1 MYLVAPRHVPLF
13 LSTILFV
20 FASYFPLTPGPAM
33 AQSDLILKIKERAK
47 ARDEIIELI
56 KSSTEPGLRLAAFEE
71 AVRSDDPELRLSAM
85 GVAFSSND
93 KRLRKAAL
101 RHFLND
107 RPELRLE
114 FLLPDNADKAQQLL
128 FDQHQALRFMKIKV
142 DPRTD
147 IITFD
152 KYKNQFWSGHLI
164 DDGIDLTFKRP
175 RGSGETLRCI
185 LKLRIASA
193 SLMTGQLDCVIKA
206 RRMLKKSGGKNRGVL
221 PVKVSLS

>member
-13 LSTILFV
+13 LSAILFV
-20 FASYFPLTPGPAM
+20 FASYFPLTPGPAT
-33 AQSDLILKIKERAK
+33 AQSDLVLKIKERAK
-47 ARDEIIELI
+47 ERAEVIELI
-56 KSSTEPGLRLAAFEE
+56 KSSEDAGLRLSAFEE
-71 AVRSDDPELRLSAM
+71 AVKSNDPELRLSAM
-85 GVAFSSND
+85 GVAFASKD

-128 FDQHQALRFMKIKV
+128 FNEHQALRFKQIKV
-142 DPRTD
+142 DPQTD

-152 KYKNQFWSGHLI
+152 KRENQFWSGQLI

-175 RGSGETLRCI
+175 RGTGQTLNCI
-185 LKLRIASA
+185 LKLRIANA
-193 SLMTGQLDCVIKA
+193 SRMTGQLDCVIKA
-206 RRMLKKSGGKNRGVL
+206 RRMLQKSDGKNRGVL
-221 PVKVSLS
+221 PVKVNLS